1 MKYLLIVTI
10 LFVNL
15 FSNSLE
21 EFKKNKNKVYAS
33 VNEYKITQ
41 EDIDNNIKKK
51 LQDTFFHKKI
61 STDKRKEY
69 VKKALDELIQN
80 EVLYQYALRKNLQVK
95 QDILNNRYEIIL
107 NRFKSEKE
115 LIEALKKSSLS
126 LEDLKKQIKKEELT
140 RVVYL
145 EHIQKEFTNKDLKD
159 YYENNKYKFVMP
171 SSKKIQLI
179 RVNINPS
186 LKDAKKLA
194 KEKIEIAYK
203 KIKDGKNF
211 EDIAKEYSED
221 NSRIFGGNLG
231 FIHEGQIPYIQEEL
245 KSLKK
250 GELSQIIEADIG
262 FYLINVLDIKEEKQM
277 SFIQIKENLKK
288 DLVIS
293 NQEENLK
300 IILKEQKELL
310 NIQVF

>member
-1 MKYLLIVTI
+1 MKYLLIITI
-10 LFVNL
+10 LFANL

-69 VKKALDELIQN
+69 VKKAIDELIQN
-80 EVLYQYALRKNLQVK
+80 EVLYQYALRKNLEVK
-95 QDILNNRYEIIL
+95 QDILKKRYNIIL

-115 LIEALKKSSLS
+115 LIEALNKSSLS

-145 EHIQKEFTNKDLKD
+145 EHIQKEFTDKDLKD

-211 EDIAKEYSED
+211 QDVAKEYSED

-262 FYLINVLDIKEEKQM
+262 YYIINVLDIKEEKQM

-293 NQEENLK
+293 NQEKNLK
-300 IILKEQKELL
+300 KILKEQKELL